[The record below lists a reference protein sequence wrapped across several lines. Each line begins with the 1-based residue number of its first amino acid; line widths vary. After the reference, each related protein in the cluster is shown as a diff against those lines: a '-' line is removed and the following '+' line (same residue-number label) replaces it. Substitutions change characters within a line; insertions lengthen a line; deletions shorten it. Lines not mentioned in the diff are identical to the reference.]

1 MGTPSQLIIKF
12 FFFEADDICKYL
24 QDDSTN
30 RNWFSYPPV
39 SSNMARLEN
48 PSFINDFHIWPL
60 FIGDFHG
67 FSDCHVWLLE
77 GKPGSQVPKAA
88 TVRLKNKNGL
98 EAFQKPAPNIFSDLK
113 ALYIDMVHPF
123 SSPLP
128 CLGKLIDTNVW
139 ICVAMCWNAKSV
151 VLGLEKNMFC
161 YFCSMESPGDLTA
174 SSQSTSAHRQL
185 VKDLTRSRQW
195 VNWAC
200 YWTMKPFQ
208 HVMLKS
214 WYQGSAVWAAGCL
227 RCSLRY

>member
-1 MGTPSQLIIKF
+1 
-12 FFFEADDICKYL
+12 
-24 QDDSTN
+24 
-30 RNWFSYPPV
+30 
-39 SSNMARLEN
+39 MAKLGN

-77 GKPGSQVPKAA
+77 GKPGSQVSKAA

-113 ALYIDMVHPF
+113 ALYIDMFHPF

-161 YFCSMESPGDLTA
+161 YFCSMERPGN
-174 SSQSTSAHRQL
+174 
-185 VKDLTRSRQW
+185 SR
-195 VNWAC
+195 
-200 YWTMKPFQ
+200 
-208 HVMLKS
+208 KS
-214 WYQGSAVWAAGCL
+214 YSFVPIDFRPSAVGKRPHQIPSMGELGVLLDYETQTACDAKVIVSGISGMGSWMS
-227 RCSLRY
+227 SL